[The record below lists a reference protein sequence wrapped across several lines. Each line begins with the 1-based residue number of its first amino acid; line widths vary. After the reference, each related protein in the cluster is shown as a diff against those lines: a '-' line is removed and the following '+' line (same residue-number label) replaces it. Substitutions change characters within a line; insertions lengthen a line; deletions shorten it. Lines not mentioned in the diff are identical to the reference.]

1 MLTDAEIR
9 RSKPKDKPYKLSDA
23 EGLYLYIQ
31 PNGSRL
37 WRMKYRFGG
46 REKTLSFG
54 KYPLVSLAGARSAKN
69 AAKEELL
76 KGRDPALTKRQ
87 HQAEAACTKNQL
99 KEVGALWLA
108 MNKDK
113 WSVGHLEQVTRSLER
128 FVWPSLGNIPITEIT
143 PPMVLAAIESVE
155 RASGADIAGRVRQRV
170 SSIFTYGIARGLGT
184 QDPAAIIKGA
194 LSSPIKNRMPAITD
208 LAELRAAMQVIEAMP
223 AHPTTLLAIRF
234 LALTAVRPGEV
245 NAMPWVEVD
254 GDVWSIP
261 PERMKM
267 KRGHVVPLSRQALD
281 VLGAAKILTGQGPMV
296 FPNARWAHK
305 PMSENAMSFLL
316 KRAGFFGVHV
326 PHGFR
331 SSFSS
336 IMNERR
342 PEYRSI
348 IDQMLAHASRNDV
361 EAAYN
366 RAEHRERRRAL
377 AQEWA
382 DILLDGFPSA
392 MQLLNNA
399 RR

>member
-54 KYPLVSLAGARSAKN
+54 KYPLVSLAGARSARS
-69 AAKEELL
+69 AAKEELQ
-76 KGRDPALTKRQ
+76 KGRDPALTRKQ
-87 HQAEAACTKNQL
+87 HQAEAACTDNHL
-99 KEVGALWLA
+99 KSVGERWLA

-113 WSVGHLEQVTRSLER
+113 WSAGHLDQVTRSLER
-128 FVWPSLGNIPITEIT
+128 FVWPSLGSIPVTEIT
-143 PPMVLAAIESVE
+143 PPMVLGAMEAVE
-155 RASGADIAGRVRQRV
+155 RSSGADIAGRVRQRV
-170 SSIFTYGIARGLGT
+170 SSIFTYGIARGLAQ
-184 QDPAAIIKGA
+184 QDPAAVVKGA
-194 LSSPIKNRMPAITD
+194 LPSPIKNRMPAITD
-208 LAELRAAMQVIEAMP
+208 LAELRAALGIIESMP

-245 NAMPWVEVD
+245 NAMPWVEVE
-254 GDVWSIP
+254 GDIWSIP
-261 PERMKM
+261 AERMKM

-281 VLGAAKILTGQGPMV
+281 VLEAAKTLTGKGPMV

-336 IMNERR
+336 IMNERH
-342 PEYRSI
+342 PEFRSI

-382 DILLDGFPSA
+382 DILLEGFPSA
-392 MQLLNNA
+392 FQLLNNA